1 MTNGKLTVAEVI
13 AEAQAARDQ
22 LAEMEKQLV
31 KAIKA
36 IDFTA
41 KKEKRDRTAEELKD
55 REEMNDALLGL
66 REALKVLAFK
76 TLQKLD
82 STAEV
87 EALHKKMVQVNGMLA
102 DDLNKLKKIEAVA
115 AIAAQVAEALAKGAE
130 KLAAAAAKGAKF
142 L

>member
-55 REEMNDALLGL
+55 REEMNDALLQL